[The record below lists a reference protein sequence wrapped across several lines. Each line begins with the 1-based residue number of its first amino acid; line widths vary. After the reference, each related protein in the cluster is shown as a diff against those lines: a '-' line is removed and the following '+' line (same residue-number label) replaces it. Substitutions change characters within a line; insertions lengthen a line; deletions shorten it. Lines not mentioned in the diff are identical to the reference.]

1 MARIRLQYV
10 HCHERRPAAAGAVFH
25 QHQQSKFRRPSGAWR
40 AHAPCVPFDCCGIG
54 SNGPGYRPQ
63 ADGEAMTKLDRITS
77 RVTCFTA
84 ENINTDQIIPARFLK
99 RIDKTGFGDLL
110 FADLKPAE
118 IFEVPDARQR
128 QILLAGPN
136 FGSGS
141 SREHAVWAIRD
152 FGFRVLISTS
162 FADIFKENSL
172 KNGVLTIELD
182 DATHASLVQAFQKS
196 PESQMTVDLNA
207 QTIEYGGV
215 RAGFK
220 VNSFSKTCLLEG
232 LDELGYILRH
242 EPQIAAF

>member
-1 MARIRLQYV
+1 
-10 HCHERRPAAAGAVFH
+10 
-25 QHQQSKFRRPSGAWR
+25 
-40 AHAPCVPFDCCGIG
+40 
-54 SNGPGYRPQ
+54 
-63 ADGEAMTKLDRITS
+63 MTKLDRIAS

-84 ENINTDQIIPARFLK
+84 KNVDTDQIIPARFLK

-110 FADLKPAE
+110 FADLKPADVMQ
-118 IFEVPDARQR
+118 VPDARQR
-128 QILLAGPN
+128 EILIAGPN
-136 FGSGS
+136 FGCGS

-182 DATHASLVQAFQKS
+182 EATHTNLVETARKS
-196 PESQMTVDLNA
+196 PNTEMTVDLPA
-207 QTIEYGGV
+207 QSIEFGDT
-215 RAGFK
+215 RSSFQ

-242 EPQIAAF
+242 EPQIAAFEKAR